1 MPCCISPSQLP
12 TATTMQSVQRQFGKF
27 MKRSAD
33 DSQVAILLKEFDQVD
48 KLLDKIVDST
58 KAWRDAWSS
67 LLTHQDRMLV
77 EFEALYGPII
87 GSAEPASHTPVPTP
101 EATLAKTTK
110 LKTDYGDFSKDI
122 LHDLAA
128 IDQRMIGPATQA
140 KDCLLPFKK
149 AIKKRDD
156 RKLDYE
162 RHHGRVENYSKRA
175 KRSER
180 ENASLVK
187 AEEDLARATED
198 YQAADEHLRQHL
210 PPLITAV
217 FSLLPRLL
225 SAQIEIQNNILANY
239 YTVIYGYC
247 KQQQYPS
254 NPPQPLDQTVTQW
267 EQACH
272 PVQQQIETFACLAN
286 GKAVRSNSQPSN
298 DRRSSNPLNAL
309 NRFRST
315 QSIPTQTQQAQSDH
329 DGNLKP
335 SLGARSKSTSY
346 ASSAQ
351 SAPSPCKDMPPPPYL
366 SEAHA
371 SSYSSVP
378 SPHADTLSP
387 PIPLASKPSLSALAG
402 KKKPPPP
409 PPKPRSASSNMS
421 FVTALYDFGGQ
432 GAGDLVFRE
441 GDRIRVLKRTDST
454 DDWWE
459 GELHGVKGS
468 FPANYVE

>member
-1 MPCCISPSQLP
+1 
-12 TATTMQSVQRQFGKF
+12 MQSVQRQFGKF

-58 KAWRDAWSS
+58 KAWRDGWSS

-87 GSAEPASHTPVPTP
+87 GSAEPTSHTPVPTP
-101 EATLAKTTK
+101 EATLARTTK
-110 LKTDYGDFSKDI
+110 LKSEYEDLSKDI
-122 LHDLAA
+122 LRDLAA
-128 IDQRMIGPATQA
+128 IDQRMIGPASQA
-140 KDCLLPFKK
+140 KECLVPFKR

-162 RHHGRVENYSKRA
+162 RHHGRVENYSRRA

-247 KQQQYPS
+247 EQQQYPS
-254 NPPQPLDQTVTQW
+254 NPPQPLDQTVAQW

-272 PVQQQIETFACLAN
+272 PVQQQVETFACLAN
-286 GKAVRSNSQPSN
+286 GKAARSNSQPSN
-298 DRRSSNPLNAL
+298 DRRPSNPLNAL

-315 QSIPTQTQQAQSDH
+315 HSIPTQQAQSDH
-329 DGNLKP
+329 DGIPKP
-335 SLGARSKSTSY
+335 SLGARSKSTPY
-346 ASSAQ
+346 APSTH
-351 SAPSPCKDMPPPPYL
+351 SAPSLCKDTSPPPYL
-366 SEAHA
+366 SDAHA
-371 SSYSSVP
+371 SSYSSAP
-378 SPHADTLSP
+378 SP

-409 PPKPRSASSNMS
+409 PPKPRSASSGMS